1 MKNGIATQ
9 FQSTYPQN
17 INQLQIEKEWSS
29 LVAAAQATA
38 VVRIQSLSQELSH
51 AGAGAAKKKKKRKK
65 SNLSVRSLAP

>member
-9 FQSTYPQN
+9 LQSTYPQN
-17 INQLQIEKEWSS
+17 INQSHIEKERSS

-51 AGAGAAKKKKKRKK
+51 AGAGAAKKKKKEKR
-65 SNLSVRSLAP
+65 VTYQ